1 MPDLSTFVVSVGD
14 GFERIGSIK
23 THKRRVDQDLDIAAR
38 FDLFHQVGGQSLFQ
52 RFTTN
57 KHGYRGRK
65 PRKVQG
71 GLSRRISAANDED
84 PTCTAAGFT

>member
-14 GFERIGSIK
+14 RFERTGSIK
-23 THKRRVDQDLDIAAR
+23 ADKCRVVQDLDIAAF
-38 FDLFHQVGGQSLFQ
+38 FDLFQQVGGQSLLQ
-52 RFTTN
+52 RFTAN

-84 PTCTAAGFT
+84 PTCTKAGFT